1 MLKVFICEDD
11 NNQREIFNTY
21 VSNYLMIMNYDATLF
36 LSTENPL
43 DILKIDKKDI
53 IDGLFFIDVDLN
65 SELTGI
71 ELALEIKNISPN
83 ARIVFITS
91 HAELSYLTF
100 IYKVEAMDYIIKTG
114 ALDIKKRMYEC
125 IDISLQRLKKNSTNS
140 DNKIL
145 IYSDERTISLNVEDV
160 LFFETTDIPHKL
172 RVYCLNRIVEFYDN
186 IKNCESMSP
195 YFLRCHKSYVVN
207 LINISEINKPNRMS
221 ILKNGQECPI
231 SVRYLKSISNQF
243 ESKTQTN

>member
-114 ALDIKKRMYEC
+114 ALDIKK
-125 IDISLQRLKKNSTNS
+125 KN
-140 DNKIL
+140 
-145 IYSDERTISLNVEDV
+145 V
-160 LFFETTDIPHKL
+160 
-172 RVYCLNRIVEFYDN
+172 
-186 IKNCESMSP
+186 
-195 YFLRCHKSYVVN
+195 
-207 LINISEINKPNRMS
+207 
-221 ILKNGQECPI
+221 
-231 SVRYLKSISNQF
+231 
-243 ESKTQTN
+243 